1 MSAGLGFAQQPQAV
15 DHYALAEA
23 YFAKQEYDKALIEL
37 EKTPADFKGKKL
49 FYELKRDIF
58 YAQEDFAEAE
68 DLMRE
73 WRKKDAR
80 NKHHY
85 EVDLLFV
92 YRQQEEDR
100 KAERLIEDILEEIE
114 RQPARA
120 YVYGKA
126 FQDAGYPKLA
136 LNAYEKGEELNP
148 QMNFD
153 YQKALLYGE
162 LGEIQ
167 KMYGMY
173 VEMVANRPGYL
184 NSVKVLLSRAL
195 GEDQN
200 PENLNYL
207 KESLIKKIQEGGNSA
222 LSELL
227 VHVFIQEEKFGAAF
241 RQMKALLKRGAV
253 GPDQLFR
260 LAQVAKSNED
270 YRNAG
275 KIYQF
280 LAEEYAQS
288 PRAPEAKIGALESRR
303 LALALEET
311 SERDE
316 WEKLAAEYQMLR
328 ESYRGREEQVILS
341 RELAEMLAYRLGD
354 TDSARAVLLSQLS
367 RGYTGEEERA
377 RLKIQLGD
385 LLLYRGERWDAIL
398 YYGQAEKAFEQSP
411 IGQEAKFKRAQA
423 AYFVGEFEWAQG
435 IFDVLK
441 QSTSKLIANDAM
453 QYSLL
458 ISANSALDTTYEAME
473 QFARA
478 DFHFYRDQYDSAL
491 VIFDRMEIAFAEHE
505 IMDEVL
511 LRKGD
516 IYQKRGEYEQ
526 ARQSWEQLLQDFPR
540 DILVDDALMRLARL
554 ELEVFDSREKAMELY
569 QQIFIEHPDS
579 YYTPEAR
586 KRFRELRGD
595 SIN

>member
-491 VIFDRMEIAFAEHE
+491 VIFDRMEIAFADHE

-516 IYQKRGEYEQ
+516 IYQRRGEYEQ